1 MTVLPDDDRTIDD
14 LLTSARTR
22 NRYATY
28 DMAAA
33 EARLRARQT
42 ARHANAP
49 PTPPPFT
56 PNGPP
61 PRTNAP
67 RTPTA
72 PGGT

>member
-33 EARLRARQT
+33 EARPRQA
-42 ARHANAP
+42 ARHATAP
-49 PTPPPFT
+49 PTPPPSIT
-56 PNGPP
+56 
-61 PRTNAP
+61 TWSS
-67 RTPTA
+67 
-72 PGGT
+72 